1 MEHLTNEQQEIET
14 QRTEKQNTVNQAKLK
29 VAEKSQQLKLA
40 RTAMG
45 QSDKFIA
52 LKKSEAW
59 AKGVG
64 DMSMALGN
72 LGQTLVKG
80 FVDIQQAE
88 ATSEG
93 AKQKKEENELDET
106 KELMSSFQD
115 LIDQIL
121 QLAQAIQQAENQ
133 SMQTTIQA

>member
-1 MEHLTNEQQEIET
+1 
-14 QRTEKQNTVNQAKLK
+14 
-29 VAEKSQQLKLA
+29 
-40 RTAMG
+40 MG
-45 QSDKFIA
+45 QSDEFIA

-59 AKGVG
+59 AKGIG

-115 LIDQIL
+115 LIAQIL

-133 SMQTTIQA
+133 SMQTAIQA